1 MVHVSMVKIGE
12 VQSSID
18 EKCIVIG
25 EVLFQTS
32 KYIQSILEAWS

>member
-18 EKCIVIG
+18 EKVYRNWGSIV
-25 EVLFQTS
+25 S
-32 KYIQSILEAWS
+32 C